1 MKDFFTKNVIP
12 QLKKELN
19 IKNIFAVPKLTK
31 VVVNIGIGSYLT
43 RKNKKDYE
51 DIIKDLKM
59 ITGQCPAVRKSRKA
73 ISNFKL
79 RQGMPVGLTCTLR
92 GQRMYDFT
100 SKLINIA
107 LPRIRDFQGLQVK
120 AFDGRGNYSIGIK
133 EHSIFPEI
141 NIENVVD
148 IHGLQININTNAKT
162 DYEAFLLLKYMGF
175 PFKDSLHLTNN

>member
-59 ITGQCPAVRKSRKA
+59 ITGQCPAVRKSR
-73 ISNFKL
+73 SYFLLMYKL
-79 RQGMPVGLTCTLR
+79 VLL
-92 GQRMYDFT
+92 
-100 SKLINIA
+100 
-107 LPRIRDFQGLQVK
+107 
-120 AFDGRGNYSIGIK
+120 
-133 EHSIFPEI
+133 
-141 NIENVVD
+141 
-148 IHGLQININTNAKT
+148 
-162 DYEAFLLLKYMGF
+162 AFLVLI
-175 PFKDSLHLTNN
+175 